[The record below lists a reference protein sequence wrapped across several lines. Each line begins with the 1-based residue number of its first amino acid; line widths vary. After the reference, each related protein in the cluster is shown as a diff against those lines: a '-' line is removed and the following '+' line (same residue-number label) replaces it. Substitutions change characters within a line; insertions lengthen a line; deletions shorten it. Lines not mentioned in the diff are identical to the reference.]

1 MRVGYH
7 KVWQVYVDRHAPLGV
22 FALAAKHCSSADIIA
37 DGLFRM
43 YKGETV
49 RIGLQID
56 LIEVLDII
64 FVLIPLL
71 IIYFVLWIPINT
83 KVKAIVRLVIGS
95 VGVIGFIIFSFV
107 SPISYRYCIVWFP
120 VSLIF
125 FVGATSLLSVY
136 LIARSMV
143 YLKKR

>member
-1 MRVGYH
+1 MNVLFDFKDFPIDTDNSYFAGWNIYNDYVSH
-7 KVWQVYVDRHAPLGV
+7 SGKNPNYSSQVYVDRYEPLGV

-83 KVKAIVRLVIGS
+83 KVKAVVRLVIGS
-95 VGVIGFIIFSFV
+95 VCNWIYNIFV
-107 SPISYRYCIVWFP
+107 CI
-120 VSLIF
+120 
-125 FVGATSLLSVY
+125 AY
-136 LIARSMV
+136 
-143 YLKKR
+143 